1 MKFFYKLKFK
11 TFSKEWPCI
20 YIYIYIDI
28 KNGIK

>member
-1 MKFFYKLKFK
+1 MKIFYKLKFK
-11 TFSKEWPCI
+11 TFSKEWP